1 MQKIIIFY
9 KDYYINNKQEY
20 HSSILLLFFTILSV
34 QAVNTKPVYK
44 LVLQFIQKLS
54 QALNKYLP
62 VLRDFIDLYMVYQKH
77 TIFNKFTNSMMYKIL

>member
-1 MQKIIIFY
+1 MSITVQ
-9 KDYYINNKQEY
+9 YYYFSLQYYLYI
-20 HSSILLLFFTILSV
+20 V

-62 VLRDFIDLYMVYQKH
+62 VLRDFIALYMVYQKH
-77 TIFNKFTNSMMYKIL
+77 